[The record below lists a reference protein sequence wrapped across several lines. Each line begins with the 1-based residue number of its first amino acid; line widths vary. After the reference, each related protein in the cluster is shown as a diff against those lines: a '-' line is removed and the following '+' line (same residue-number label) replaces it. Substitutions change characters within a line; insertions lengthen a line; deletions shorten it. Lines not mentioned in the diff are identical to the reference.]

1 MDRAIG
7 GVATGAGAV
16 TSLLSDARSIPLET
30 ESVDAVYCI
39 SVLEHI
45 PNFSDVIA
53 DVRRVLRPGG
63 LFVPTFDVDLR
74 GNFQLGPASYTRL
87 IDTLDASFS
96 LIYPEKVVHPL
107 RALTTDNSICPL
119 YRHRWILEPLIA
131 PLGRSPVLRI
141 QQAPRSPSAP
151 LLRHAA
157 WPRASRHIWRMSE
170 KTRFAS
176 MSISANLCYDKRRYC
191 SICSAEE

>member
-7 GVATGAGAV
+7 AAATGAGAV
-16 TSLLSDARSIPLET
+16 TSLLSAARSIPWET
-30 ESVDAVYCI
+30 EFIDAVYCV

-45 PNFSDVIA
+45 PIFPDVIA

-74 GNFQLGPASYTRL
+74 DNFQLGPASYTRL

-119 YRHRWILEPLIA
+119 YRHRWILKPLIA
-131 PLGRSPVLRI
+131 PLGRSLSSGYNRPRDRHLPPGCDMPPGRVLAATYGACLRKRDS
-141 QQAPRSPSAP
+141 PR
-151 LLRHAA
+151 
-157 WPRASRHIWRMSE
+157 
-170 KTRFAS
+170 
-176 MSISANLCYDKRRYC
+176 
-191 SICSAEE
+191 